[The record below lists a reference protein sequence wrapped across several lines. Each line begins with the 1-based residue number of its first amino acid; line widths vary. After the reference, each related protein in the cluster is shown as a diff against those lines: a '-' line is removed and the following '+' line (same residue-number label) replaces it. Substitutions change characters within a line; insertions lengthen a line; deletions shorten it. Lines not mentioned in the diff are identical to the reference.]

1 MNDTREHID
10 VLVVDDSVFFTESI
24 DHFLRENDLK
34 VATAND
40 STRVLDLLKEKKPR
54 LILLDI
60 MMPELDGIS
69 LCKMIK
75 SSEEFRDIRIV
86 IFSTKLFE
94 ADKEKAYHAGAE
106 AFITK
111 SVPIEEIGAQVMT
124 ILRREMTIRFWGTR
138 GSIPTPGPHTVKYG
152 GNTSCVEVDLGG
164 DYLIIFDAGSGIRE
178 LGDSLQKS
186 GERTKGHIFLS
197 HFHWDHIQGLPFF
210 APIYLPENQF
220 TIYGCENR
228 EVKLGKLLADQM
240 ESIYFPVPLRRFGAG
255 LQFHPMDEGKHTIEG
270 FRLNTVHL
278 NHPSNTLG
286 YVIEHRERKFGYVTD
301 NEFITDFTEKPK
313 GDLRT
318 QFDEYNLKIIDFI
331 RDADL
336 IIIDS
341 QYTKEE
347 YQAKRGWGHSHY
359 EAVLT
364 VAMAANVKKCV
375 LFHHDPTHSDDD
387 IDRIV
392 SHCQEI
398 IRHKG
403 GTMECIGAQE
413 GLEISL

>member
-1 MNDTREHID
+1 MSENTDHID
-10 VLVVDDSVFFTESI
+10 VLVVDDSAFFTESME
-24 DHFLRENDLK
+24 HFLRDNDLN
-34 VATAND
+34 VATIND
-40 STRVLDLLKEKKPR
+40 STKVMDFLKEKQPS

-75 SSEEFRDIRIV
+75 GREEFQDIRIV

-111 SVPIEEIGAQVMT
+111 NVPIEEIGAQVT
-124 ILRREMTIRFWGTR
+124 RILRKKMRVRFWGTR
-138 GSIPTPGPHTVKYG
+138 GSIPTPGPRTVKYG
-152 GNTSCVEVDLGG
+152 GNTSCVELDLGG
-164 DYLIIFDAGSGIRE
+164 DYIIILDAGSGIRE
-178 LGDSLQKS
+178 LGDSLLKTR
-186 GERTKGHIFLS
+186 ERTKGHIFLS

-220 TIYGCENR
+220 TIYGCENQ
-228 EVKLGKLLADQM
+228 EVKIGKLLADQM

-255 LQFHPMDEGKHTIEG
+255 LQFHPIDEGNYTIEG
-270 FRLNTVHL
+270 FRLKTVHL

-286 YVIEHRERKFGYVTD
+286 YVIAHRQKKFGYITD

-313 GDLRT
+313 GDMRS

-331 RDADL
+331 HDADV

-341 QYTKEE
+341 QYTTEE

-359 EAVLT
+359 ETVLT

-387 IDRIV
+387 IDTIV
-392 SHCQEI
+392 SHCREI
-398 IRHKG
+398 IDHKG
-403 GTMECIGAQE
+403 GKMDCIGAQE
-413 GLEISL
+413 GMEISL

>member
-1 MNDTREHID
+1 MDDSTEHID
-10 VLVVDDSVFFTESI
+10 VLVVDDSVFFTESMG
-24 DHFLRENDLK
+24 HFLRDNGLTL
-34 VATAND
+34 AAIND
-40 STRVLDLLKEKKPR
+40 STKVVEFLKRKKPD

-75 SSEEFRDIRIV
+75 RNEEFGDIRII

-94 ADKEKAYHAGAE
+94 SDKEKSYQAGAE

-111 SVPIEEIGAQVMT
+111 DVPIEEIGAQVLR
-124 ILRREMTIRFWGTR
+124 ILRKKMQIRFWGTR
-138 GSIPTPGPHTVKYG
+138 GSIPTPGPRTVKYG

-164 DYLIIFDAGSGIRE
+164 DYIIIFDAGSGIRE
-178 LGDSLQKS
+178 LGETLLKTRA
-186 GERTKGHIFLS
+186 RTKGHIFLT

-255 LQFHPMDEGKHTIEG
+255 LQFHPIDEGHHAIEG
-270 FRLNTVHL
+270 FRLSTVHL

-286 YVIEHRERKFGYVTD
+286 YVVQHRQKKFGYVTD
-301 NEFITDFTEKPK
+301 NEFITDLTERPK
-313 GDLRT
+313 GDPRS
-318 QFDEYNLKIIDFI
+318 QFDEYNLKIINFI
-331 RDADL
+331 QDAEV
-336 IIIDS
+336 IIIDA

-347 YQAKRGWGHSHY
+347 YQAKRGWGHSQY
-359 EAVLT
+359 EAVLA
-364 VAMAANVKKCV
+364 VAMAANVKKCI

-387 IDRIV
+387 MDRIV
-392 SHCQEI
+392 SHCREI
-398 IRHKG
+398 IKHRG
-403 GTMECIGAQE
+403 GDMDCIGAQE
-413 GLEISL
+413 GLEITL